1 MSGISH
7 YHAYAKGRNSSALG
21 GSLEQ
26 IFLSVSFHIGD
37 RDKIIWGFA
46 LLLLLNHS
54 AVSHSTEG
62 STPGFPVLHNLP
74 AFAQTHVHWV
84 SDAIQPSH
92 PLSPTSLALNLSSI
106 RVFSSE
112 SALCNRW
119 PKYWSFSFSISSSNK
134 DPGLSSLRIE
144 CFDLTVY
151 ETLKSLLQYH
161 SSKAS
166 IIFYLNLFI
175 LIGA

>member
-92 PLSPTSLALNLSSI
+92 PLPSCPQSFPASGSFPMSLLFTSGGQSTGASASASVLPINILGWLPLGLPGMISLNLRDSQEYS
-106 RVFSSE
+106 
-112 SALCNRW
+112 
-119 PKYWSFSFSISSSNK
+119 PH
-134 DPGLSSLRIE
+134 
-144 CFDLTVY
+144 
-151 ETLKSLLQYH
+151 H
-161 SSKAS
+161 SWKAS
-166 IIFYLNLFI
+166 IKCYISP
-175 LIGA
+175 